1 MVSTRFL
8 LRSENFY
15 APSKECLCSVHDA
28 DGNLIKMDTKNIDG
42 KKVLMMKMPTASVY
56 ALTYAA
62 KAAGD
67 ITIKVTQIIN
77 RGDVN
82 NDGIVDIADAVCIV
96 NHIVGK
102 PTQTFIEAAGDLNSD
117 GEVDIADAVHIVN
130 YIVGKV
136 NTLAPR
142 KDFDQQEPE

>member
-1 MVSTRFL
+1 
-8 LRSENFY
+8 
-15 APSKECLCSVHDA
+15 
-28 DGNLIKMDTKNIDG
+28 MDTKNIDG

-82 NDGIVDIADAVCIV
+82 NDGMI
-96 NHIVGK
+96 H
-102 PTQTFIEAAGDLNSD
+102 
-117 GEVDIADAVHIVN
+117 EVTRAYSRVAFRYSGQKLFFSGQN
-130 YIVGKV
+130 FYFSGR
-136 NTLAPR
+136 NFCFSGR
-142 KDFDQQEPE
+142 NCNN